1 MPDNVPTTTELAATA
16 DAATKTAQALDALS
30 ISSAQSGDSL
40 NNLGEF
46 TSNTKNA
53 FNAFNTTLS
62 AYGVSLNNSM
72 ALTEK
77 QTTQFGLLSAA
88 VLGARTSFNTLH
100 NIDVGGL
107 NTFVDQIGYL
117 TETFTD
123 AKSGIGQ
130 LVNFAQQ
137 AFGRM
142 VPQTIISQGLSA
154 VKNFVINLAQSADN
168 ALRLQN
174 AYIQLS
180 ARTGNLSEVY
190 AAAGPNLENLN
201 TLLEKQTAL
210 VANAIKTT
218 GLGPEVVQSYYAQ
231 LGTIPKAL
239 EATVTSSDSASET
252 ISLLTASIKIASG
265 TGRNYVDIIEDMKVA
280 FKDYNLTG
288 EEALKFTSRMTE
300 ISNKFG
306 TNLDVVRDSLRG
318 TAGVF
323 KMFGNEAEASSRI
336 LNNYVGALQST
347 GLSGDAAVEVVTD
360 MTRAIGNLGIAQK
373 AFLSA
378 QTGGPGGLMGAFQ
391 IEKMMREGKIDE
403 VFEKVRTQM
412 QKQFGQIVTLDDAS
426 SNPAAA
432 AQMTKQMMILRQGPL
447 GQFAKSDQEAIRILE
462 GFKNRQERKTVTD
475 LSSRIVQDNMS
486 KGTLLQEK
494 SYTELS
500 RIRGILEGAR
510 GVADISNLGFMQKSL
525 TAGMGIEG
533 QLSEAQRKSKD
544 NLSLFM
550 TSSGVAGGATAQDY
564 ARDIKTRAPIADA
577 GKRAASSIT
586 EFYKLFGDIPESMK
600 APLDALTQA
609 MESGKI
615 INKSTEL
622 QLKEDVEKIK
632 TDSKKL
638 PGDYASSRSV
648 GAAVSRATNIS
659 SLQRINLAPSN
670 SFVTPSNGNN
680 LEKLGDIN
688 VHVTG
693 YCIKCKQEIEGGQ
706 QAAAVNPAGVRNY

>member
-218 GLGPEVVQSYYAQ
+218 GLGPEGVQSYYAQ

-510 GVADISNLGFMQKSL
+510 GVA
-525 TAGMGIEG
+525 
-533 QLSEAQRKSKD
+533 
-544 NLSLFM
+544 
-550 TSSGVAGGATAQDY
+550 GGATAQDY